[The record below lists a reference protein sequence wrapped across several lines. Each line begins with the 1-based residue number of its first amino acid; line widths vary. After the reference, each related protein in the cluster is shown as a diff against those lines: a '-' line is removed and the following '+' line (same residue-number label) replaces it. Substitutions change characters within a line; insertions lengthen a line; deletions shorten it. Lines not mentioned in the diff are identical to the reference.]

1 MEPPNTRPRLRPA
14 RGPHSCGDTLP
25 RPAFGPGVPLNR
37 PGSACPCVSRCYGKQ
52 PGVEAWGVMRVGVGG
67 MMNSAQ
73 AKRAARKRWEKR
85 PVRRCV
91 VCGDEHRCYVGG
103 RRKKKK

>member
-1 MEPPNTRPRLRPA
+1 
-14 RGPHSCGDTLP
+14 
-25 RPAFGPGVPLNR
+25 
-37 PGSACPCVSRCYGKQ
+37 
-52 PGVEAWGVMRVGVGG
+52 
-67 MMNSAQ
+67 MNSAQ